1 MVPPTITVVKDLA
14 AKILSNHHLYLSSVE
29 NPQEE
34 SKEIADEI
42 TQTIKILKA
51 AINGKNEKSA
61 KEVAEIESAREGML
75 AQLRYMRQSSSVKND
90 YIAATEEMVGKM
102 QEDIDKLLSK

>member
-61 KEVAEIESAREGML
+61 IEVTEIESAREGML